1 MIFLQYSY
9 SQFNFNYFIKMKV
22 FICNLSY
29 KTTELDLVNFFN
41 QYIKEQ
47 ISIECVKIVKNVKTK
62 ISTGF
67 AYVSLCSEEDLN
79 SVLNLNGSVYN
90 ERQLRISL
98 SK

>member
-1 MIFLQYSY
+1 
-9 SQFNFNYFIKMKV
+9 MKL

-41 QYIKEQ
+41 PYIKEQ
-47 ISIECVKIVKNVKTK
+47 ISIECVKIVKNVETK
-62 ISTGF
+62 ISRGF
-67 AYVSLCSEEDLN
+67 AYVSLYSEEDLN